1 MPASHVP
8 LAIAALSSAGG
19 HEPSVRPSRV
29 RMWQARTSETPAPT
43 AAVRA
48 AKSIDI
54 FCSEVIGELWGG
66 PPRTPVVRER
76 SYSMLSRKPRTRCL
90 SSVAAISS

>member
-54 FCSEVIGELWGG
+54 FCSEVIGELWGALQE
-66 PPRTPVVRER
+66 PPWCA
-76 SYSMLSRKPRTRCL
+76 SAATRCCRG
-90 SSVAAISS
+90 SRGRDA